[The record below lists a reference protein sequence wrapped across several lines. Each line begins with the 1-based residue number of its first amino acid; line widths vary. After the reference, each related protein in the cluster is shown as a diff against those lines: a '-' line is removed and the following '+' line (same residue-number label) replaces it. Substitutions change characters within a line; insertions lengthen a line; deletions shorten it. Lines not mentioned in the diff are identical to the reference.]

1 MNPRAL
7 FLHGAGAW
15 GGQWAIWRRVF
26 EAEGWQVDTPDF
38 APVPDGL
45 AATRFEDYVAQAAG
59 WLEEAPVALLVG
71 ASLGGL
77 VATSAAARVA
87 PSARPRA
94 LVLVNPLPPAPW
106 AAALAPFEVT
116 GDVVPWRSQGRF
128 ASTRRAL
135 PEAAFTDQRL
145 AFAHWRDESAA
156 VLREAHAGR
165 PLPAPSVPTLVIASD
180 ADDDISPGVS
190 AAYAQGIGA
199 SLCRVAG
206 GHVAPVMGPTA
217 AAAAKAAL
225 AWWAVRLSRP

>member
-26 EAEGWQVDTPDF
+26 EAEGWRVDTPDF
-38 APVPDGL
+38 APVPSGL
-45 AATRFEDYVAQAAG
+45 AATRFEDYVAEAAG

-77 VATSAAARVA
+77 VAAFAAARVA
-87 PSARPRA
+87 PAQPPRA

-106 AAALAPFEVT
+106 ATGLPPFDAS
-116 GDVVPWRSQGRF
+116 GDVVPWRSHGRF
-128 ASTRRAL
+128 ASTQRAL
-135 PEAAFTDQRL
+135 AGMSFADQQL
-145 AFAHWRDESAA
+145 AFRRWRDESAA

-180 ADDDISPGVS
+180 DDDDIPPTMS

-206 GHVAPVMGPTA
+206 GHVAPVMGSTA
-217 AAAAKAAL
+217 AVAAQAAL
-225 AWWAVRLSRP
+225 AWWAARLSRP

>member
-26 EAEGWQVDTPDF
+26 EAEGWRVDTPDF
-38 APVPDGL
+38 APVPGGL
-45 AATRFEDYVAQAAG
+45 AATRFEDYMAQAAG

-87 PSARPRA
+87 PSARSRA

-106 AAALAPFEVT
+106 ATGLPPLDAS

-156 VLREAHAGR
+156 VLRAEIRAVEQKLRDAHAGGGGQIVEITPEQR
-165 PLPAPSVPTLVIASD
+165 AAWRAAVAPAWPEMVKAIGGQSD
-180 ADDDISPGVS
+180 ALYKAME
-190 AAYAQGIGA
+190 AARA
-199 SLCRVAG
+199 SCRG
-206 GHVAPVMGPTA
+206 
-217 AAAAKAAL
+217 
-225 AWWAVRLSRP
+225 